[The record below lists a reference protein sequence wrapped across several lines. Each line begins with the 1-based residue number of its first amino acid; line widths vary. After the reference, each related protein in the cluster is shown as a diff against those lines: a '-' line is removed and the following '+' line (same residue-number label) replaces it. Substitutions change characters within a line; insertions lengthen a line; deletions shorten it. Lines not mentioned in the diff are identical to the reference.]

1 MEAVDCFESAKESP
15 RDAEVVSQDQAGGR
29 EEGAVPRG
37 LA

>member
-15 RDAEVVSQDQAGGR
+15 RDAEVVSQDQEAG